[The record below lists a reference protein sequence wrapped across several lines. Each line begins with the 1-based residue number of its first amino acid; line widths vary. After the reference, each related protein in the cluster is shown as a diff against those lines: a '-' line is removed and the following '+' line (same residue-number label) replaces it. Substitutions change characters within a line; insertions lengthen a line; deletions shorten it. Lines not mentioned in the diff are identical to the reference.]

1 MTIAWNTEKRKI
13 SSLKENPKNP
23 RKLTKEQAEHLRKSL
38 ERFGQ
43 CEPIVCNLDGTIIGG
58 HQRIRTLKKQGI
70 KEVDVSVPDR
80 ELTEKEVDE
89 LGIRLNKNGGE
100 FDYKMLANSFDPIEL
115 CEWGFKAEE
124 LDIDVSVIQESEK
137 EDKPKKEKVCPNC
150 GFDL

>member
-1 MTIAWNTEKRKI
+1 MTITWKIEKRKI

-43 CEPIVCNLDGTIIGG
+43 CEPIVCNLDGIIIGG
-58 HQRIRTLKKQGI
+58 HQRIRTLKKQGV

-89 LGIRLNKNGGE
+89 LCIRLNKNGGE
-100 FDYKMLANSFDPIEL
+100 FDYDLLANVYDPIEL
-115 CEWGFKAEE
+115 CEWGFKPEE
-124 LDIDVSVIQESEK
+124 LDIDVGEVEEQEEEK
-137 EDKPKKEKVCPNC
+137 QKKDKQCPNC
-150 GFDL
+150 GFDLK

>member
-1 MTIAWNTEKRKI
+1 MTITWKIEKRKI

-43 CEPIVCNLDGTIIGG
+43 CEPIVCNLDGVIIGG

-80 ELTEKEVDE
+80 QLTEKEVDE

-100 FDYKMLANSFDPIEL
+100 FDYEMLANSFDPIEL

-124 LDIDVSVIQESEK
+124 LDIDVSVIQEQEK
-137 EDKPKKEKVCPNC
+137 EEKAKKEKVCPNC